1 VAGNVPKRPDL
12 LAQWS
17 RASIPTE
24 WSATPPDRRERLVGA
39 IAASML
45 RAPRPRWTAGARH
58 WTFAAAAGVA
68 LLGGL
73 GTLEWRIRESSEPV
87 AGHLVALFGPPSTVI
102 HGRDAMVVGPAQ
114 GTQAVAFESHL
125 DTGRDSAS
133 RLELASGV
141 VIAVG
146 SDTHVELP
154 HAQERAS
161 GREEVGLDGG
171 FVHVDVPKLRPGHFF
186 GIRTPDTQV
195 TVHGTSFSVEV
206 SEPRFG
212 PVSTTVSVTDGVVTV
227 QRAGEPEIFLTAG
240 TRWVSTVAA
249 TPTSTAPTASPG
261 IHLGAPPVP
270 RASLDVSG
278 AKPAVVG
285 SDVHRVSSVGPTRL
299 AEQNRLFADA
309 MTARDRGDD
318 AVAIQTLEGFIRQFP
333 ACPLTED
340 AHVELFRAFV
350 HRGDR
355 GEAARVA
362 RQYLARYGDGFA
374 RDEARELALEPVAS
388 PLP

>member
-1 VAGNVPKRPDL
+1 MARSPGPRF
-12 LAQWS
+12 AA
-17 RASIPTE
+17 RA
-24 WSATPPDRRERLVGA
+24 RY
-39 IAASML
+39 
-45 RAPRPRWTAGARH
+45 

-68 LLGGL
+68 LLGGV

-87 AGHLVALFGPPSTVI
+87 AGHLLALFGPPSTVI
-102 HGRDAMVVGPAQ
+102 HGREAMLVGPAQ
-114 GTQAVAFESHL
+114 GPQAVAFESHL
-125 DTGRDSAS
+125 DTGRESAS
-133 RLELASGV
+133 RLELTSGV
-141 VIAVG
+141 VISVG
-146 SDTHVELP
+146 SDTHVVLP
-154 HAQERAS
+154 HVQDRAS
-161 GREEVGLDGG
+161 GREELGLDGG
-171 FVHVDVPKLRPGHFF
+171 YVYVDVPKLRPGHFF

-212 PVSTTVSVTDGVVTV
+212 PVSTSVSVTDGVVTV

-249 TPTSTAPTASPG
+249 ASASTAPSASAE
-261 IHLGAPPVP
+261 IHAAPTVP
-270 RASLDVSG
+270 RASLDVSR
-278 AKPAVVG
+278 AKTPVVG
-285 SDVHRVSSVGPTRL
+285 PDAHSGSSVGQTRL

-318 AVAIQTLEGFIRQFP
+318 AIAIQMLEGFIRQFP

-355 GEAARVA
+355 GEAARIA
-362 RQYLARYGDGFA
+362 RQYLAVYSDGFA
-374 RDEARELALEPVAS
+374 RDEARVLALEPVAP

>member
-1 VAGNVPKRPDL
+1 VAGNVPQRPDL

-24 WSATPPDRRERLVGA
+24 WSTTPPDRRKRLVSA
-39 IAASML
+39 IVGGMERSPGPRFTA
-45 RAPRPRWTAGARH
+45 RARY

-68 LLGGL
+68 LLGGV

-87 AGHLVALFGPPSTVI
+87 AGHLLALFGPPSTVI
-102 HGRDAMVVGPAQ
+102 HGREAMLVGPAQ
-114 GTQAVAFESHL
+114 GTQPVAFESHL
-125 DTGRDSAS
+125 DTGRESAS

-141 VIAVG
+141 VVAVG
-146 SDTHVELP
+146 SDTHVVLP
-154 HAQERAS
+154 HVQDRAS
-161 GREEVGLDGG
+161 GREELGLDGG
-171 FVHVDVPKLRPGHFF
+171 YVYVDVPKLRPGHFF

-206 SEPRFG
+206 SESRFG
-212 PVSTTVSVTDGVVTV
+212 PISTTVSVTDGVVTV

-240 TRWVSTVAA
+240 TRWVSTVAPA
-249 TPTSTAPTASPG
+249 PASTAPSASPE
-261 IHLGAPPVP
+261 IHLAAPTVP

-278 AKPAVVG
+278 AKAVVVG
-285 SDVHRVSSVGPTRL
+285 SDAHRVSSVGQTRL

-318 AVAIQTLEGFIRQFP
+318 AVAIQMLEGFIRQFP

-355 GEAARVA
+355 GEAARIA
-362 RQYLARYGDGFA
+362 RQYLAVYSDGFA
-374 RDEARELALEPVAS
+374 RDEARVLAFELVAP